1 MGRLFRIVVIFVV
14 IFASF
19 VSQAFSVPSSNQ
31 TQVCNS
37 TISSVIVVDYADGN
51 RTQEFTPCVYGCD
64 NSSGTCIVLQEK
76 IDYGFLVIFAVF
88 GYFALMLYFAKIMG
102 SEDRSHL
109 AFLYGALLAM
119 VGIVL
124 FLQLYA
130 IPNDASTTI
139 HQGLAESLPIISYLL
154 VLYFA
159 LIVIGYLYEMW
170 EERVLIDA
178 TAKGS
183 EEFKLEGL
191 YDR

>member
-1 MGRLFRIVVIFVV
+1 MGRLFRFVAIGIVIFL
-14 IFASF
+14 SF
-19 VSQAFSVPSSNQ
+19 VSQALSVPSYNQ

-37 TISSVIVVDYADGN
+37 TISTVTIVDYADGN

-76 IDYGFLVIFAVF
+76 IDYGFLVIFAVL
-88 GYFALMLYFAKIMG
+88 GYVALMLYFAKIMG

-119 VGIVL
+119 VGIVM
-124 FLQLYA
+124 FLQLYT

-139 HQGLAESLPIISYLL
+139 HQGLAESLPILSYLL

-159 LIVIGYLYEMW
+159 LIVIGYLYELW
-170 EERVLIDA
+170 EERVLVDA
-178 TAKGS
+178 TMKDG
-183 EEFKLEGL
+183 EQVKLEGL